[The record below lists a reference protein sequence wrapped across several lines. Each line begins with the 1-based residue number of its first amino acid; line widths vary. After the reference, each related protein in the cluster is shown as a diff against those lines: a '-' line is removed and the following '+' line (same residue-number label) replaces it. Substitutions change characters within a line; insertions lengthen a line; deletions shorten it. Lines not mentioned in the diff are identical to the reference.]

1 MTENVL
7 VEVGQCGNQIGRRF
21 WEMALAEHSAAK
33 SDTFY
38 DMALSSF
45 FRNTDSSSGRE
56 LKVGSPISSLKA
68 RAVLIDMEESVV
80 EASQRSSIG
89 ELFDPALSVTSQSGS
104 GNNWAVGFYE
114 YGSQYRGRNL

>member
-1 MTENVL
+1 MVSIFKNFEKMTENVL

-33 SDTFY
+33 SDTVY

-56 LKVGSPISSLKA
+56 LKVGYA
-68 RAVLIDMEESVV
+68 RKYS
-80 EASQRSSIG
+80 
-89 ELFDPALSVTSQSGS
+89 
-104 GNNWAVGFYE
+104 
-114 YGSQYRGRNL
+114 